1 MSGQITICVVGPC
14 RVTLAGFVNWD
25 VVLGK
30 HYSFVFCQ
38 IEHCHRG
45 RRSLVIDVSKKDDS
59 CLISE

>member
-1 MSGQITICVVGPC
+1 MRIVSGQITICVVGPC

-38 IEHCHRG
+38 NEHCH
-45 RRSLVIDVSKKDDS
+45 
-59 CLISE
+59 